1 MCETLT
7 SQIVGGNIRI
17 HLLWL
22 VDPQTL
28 PALNLL
34 HLDYQLPSALFEYL
48 SPMSMI
54 IPRKH
59 PTTLFQRKRKAPH
72 NSVST
77 QGKGFHTRG
86 VHGLGRHP
94 TTLLQR
100 KGRVSSYKVRKYD
113 EILFNCL

>member
-77 QGKGFHTRG
+77 QGKGFHTQG
-86 VHGLGRHP
+86 
-94 TTLLQR
+94 
-100 KGRVSSYKVRKYD
+100 
-113 EILFNCL
+113 